1 MFKSSSLKNI
11 GKSIIEPSL
20 NYKKYFNEAK
30 LLYEQEERKNFKK
43 NNSSSNIFTSRNSNS
58 SSFYS
63 NNFVLPSFDPEKFNL
78 NKKIKEIQRETKTNN
93 ILDIIN
99 RKNTRISFSK
109 ENINYVAESSQ
120 LLQNLKKQKTEEYNR
135 DDNSI
140 LKFLSE
146 NKEIYIKNLLIKI
159 LKIENE
165 KLIKIE
171 DSKGKEIEFQK
182 KNYLKDI
189 NYFNDYIN
197 QQKKACKEIETIL
210 SDIEKKNKI
219 LFEEEKQ
226 YKFKIKIVEDEI
238 KNCLEHIDDFRI
250 CALFVNKVL
259 QKDSSKYEKKI
270 FQFER
275 KLNNKIDKIKIQ
287 KKIKEYIDIIIKN
300 YGFILED
307 NNNSILNEENTF
319 YNKYENLEN
328 KILKKIKENQE
339 ALNDIRNIKIN
350 KEINLKEIKERFLLL
365 EKEEKTLKKEYQRK
379 LEDFKN
385 INPFY
390 NTLDVSYLII
400 NLNNALMQNV
410 LNIKNNK
417 LRKDMRIIDF
427 AIECIEIIKSTE
439 LKVNSLIELMETFE
453 KENSV
458 LFNTVTTQRK
468 NEVKEIKQQIA
479 KAKLEEMRLEKKLIA
494 ERRLERVVVKSRKTE
509 APFQIVKRNKNIILD
524 TETLR
529 KEEENQLLNF

>member
-120 LLQNLKKQKTEEYNR
+120 LLQNIKKQKTEEYNR

-197 QQKKACKEIETIL
+197 QQKKACKEIESIL

-259 QKDSSKYEKKI
+259 QKDTSKYEKKI

-365 EKEEKTLKKEYQRK
+365 DKEEKTLKKEYQRK

>member
-120 LLQNLKKQKTEEYNR
+120 LLQNIKKQKTEEYNR

-197 QQKKACKEIETIL
+197 QQKKACKEIESIL

-259 QKDSSKYEKKI
+259 QKDTSKYEKKI

>member
-197 QQKKACKEIETIL
+197 QQKKACKEIESIL

-259 QKDSSKYEKKI
+259 QKDTSKYEKKI

-365 EKEEKTLKKEYQRK
+365 DKEEKTLKKEYQRK

-400 NLNNALMQNV
+400 NLNNALMQNF

-468 NEVKEIKQQIA
+468 NEVKEIKQQIT

>member
-120 LLQNLKKQKTEEYNR
+120 LLQNIKKQKTEEYNR

-197 QQKKACKEIETIL
+197 QQKKACKEIESIL

-365 EKEEKTLKKEYQRK
+365 DKEEKTLKKEYQRK

>member
-43 NNSSSNIFTSRNSNS
+43 NNSSSNIFTSSNSNS

-197 QQKKACKEIETIL
+197 QQKKACKEIESIL

>member
-197 QQKKACKEIETIL
+197 QQKKACKEIESIL

-259 QKDSSKYEKKI
+259 QKDTSKYEKKI

-365 EKEEKTLKKEYQRK
+365 DKEEKTLKKEYQRK

>member
-197 QQKKACKEIETIL
+197 QQKKACKEIESIL

-250 CALFVNKVL
+250 CVLFVNKVL
-259 QKDSSKYEKKI
+259 QKDTSKYEKKI

-328 KILKKIKENQE
+328 KFLKKIKENQE

-524 TETLR
+524 IETLR

>member
-197 QQKKACKEIETIL
+197 QQKKACKEIESIL

-259 QKDSSKYEKKI
+259 QKDTSKYEKKI